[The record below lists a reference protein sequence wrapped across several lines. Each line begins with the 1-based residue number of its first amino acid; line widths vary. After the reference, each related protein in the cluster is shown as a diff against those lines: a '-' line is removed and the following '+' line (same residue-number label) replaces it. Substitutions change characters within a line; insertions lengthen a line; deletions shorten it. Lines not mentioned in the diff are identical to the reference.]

1 MTAIAALSR
10 SELSQRRKQ
19 LRHQRRMRL
28 CKSSWRFLSVAALAG
43 GVIWGA
49 TQPAWVI
56 RRSDQVKIEGN
67 QFLSAQT
74 VRSLLPIPYP
84 QSVFRT
90 QPQDIIATLKAKAP
104 IADATV
110 ERQLFPPGITV
121 KIRERNPVAIVLSQ
135 PGSAKPSADSKAES
149 KAEGDESPD
158 QAPSKAP
165 SKAPSAPP
173 FPDGQS
179 LLDENGMTLS
189 MKSYTSIK
197 QNLELPKLR
206 VIGNPDLY
214 RQNWAGFYQ
223 ALRRSPVKIEQID
236 WRNPGN
242 LILQS
247 DLGVVHLGLYSDR
260 LPDQLKALD
269 RMRQLPNRVS
279 RDQIAYIDLSKPDAP
294 AVQMKSGPAMVKP
307 EMP

>member
-1 MTAIAALSR
+1 M
-10 SELSQRRKQ
+10 
-19 LRHQRRMRL
+19 
-28 CKSSWRFLSVAALAG
+28 
-43 GVIWGA
+43 IWGA

-74 VRSLLPIPYP
+74 VRSLLPISYP

-135 PGSAKPSADSKAES
+135 PANTKPPPDSKVDSKAEGKS
-149 KAEGDESPD
+149 AGDEPPNTL
-158 QAPSKAP
+158 PSGP
-165 SKAPSAPP
+165 T

-179 LLDENGMTLS
+179 LLDENGMILS

-242 LILQS
+242 LILQT

-260 LPDQLKALD
+260 LLDQLKALD
-269 RMRQLPNRVS
+269 RMRQLPNKIS

-294 AVQMKSGPAMVKP
+294 AVQMKSSQTPIKLETP
-307 EMP
+307 

>member
-28 CKSSWRFLSVAALAG
+28 LKSSWRFLSVAALAG
-43 GVIWGA
+43 GMIWGA

-121 KIRERNPVAIVLSQ
+121 KIRERNPVAIILSH
-135 PGSAKPSADSKAES
+135 PASVRLPLDSKVDSKAES
-149 KAEGDESPD
+149 KSAGDEDKP
-158 QAPSKAP
+158 PSKSP
-165 SKAPSAPP
+165 SGPT

-179 LLDENGMTLS
+179 LLDENGMILS

-242 LILQS
+242 LILQT

-260 LPDQLKALD
+260 LLDQLKALD
-269 RMRQLPNRVS
+269 RMRQLPNKVS

-294 AVQMKSGPAMVKP
+294 AVQMKSSQTPIKLETP
-307 EMP
+307 

>member
-1 MTAIAALSR
+1 MTAALSR
-10 SELSQRRKQ
+10 VELSQRRKQ

-28 CKSSWRFLSVAALAG
+28 VKSSWRFLSVAALAG
-43 GVIWGA
+43 GVILGA

-90 QPQDIIATLKAKAP
+90 QPQEIIATLKAKAP

-121 KIRERNPVAIVLSQ
+121 KIRERNPVAIVLQ
-135 PGSAKPSADSKAES
+135 PPPKPGLES
-149 KAEGDESPD
+149 KIDPAEGDKAGDKETDKGPSP
-158 QAPSKAP
+158 A
-165 SKAPSAPP
+165 SA
-173 FPDGQS
+173 PDGQS

-189 MKSYTSIK
+189 MKSYTALK
-197 QNLELPKLR
+197 QNLELPKLK

-223 ALRRSPVKIEQID
+223 ALRRSPVKVEQVD
-236 WRNPGN
+236 WRNPSN
-242 LILQS
+242 LILQTE
-247 DLGVVHLGLYSDR
+247 LGGVHLGLYSDR

-269 RMRQLPNRVS
+269 RMRQLPNKIA
-279 RDQIAYIDLSKPDAP
+279 RDQIAFIDLSKPDVP
-294 AVQMKSGPAMVKP
+294 ALQLKSGQPPVKLEAP
-307 EMP
+307 

>member
-1 MTAIAALSR
+1 MTAVLSR

-28 CKSSWRFLSVAALAG
+28 LKSSWRFLSVAALAG

-67 QFLSAQT
+67 HFLSAQT

-90 QPQDIIATLKAKAP
+90 QPQEIIAVLKAKAP

-121 KIRERNPVAIVLSQ
+121 KIRERNPVAIVLQQ
-135 PGSAKPSADSKAES
+135 PPKPGLES
-149 KAEGDESPD
+149 KADPAEGDKAGETDKGPSP
-158 QAPSKAP
+158 AKAP
-165 SKAPSAPP
+165 DS
-173 FPDGQS
+173 QS

-189 MKSYTSIK
+189 MKSYTALK
-197 QNLELPKLR
+197 QNLELPKLK

-223 ALRRSPVKIEQID
+223 ALRRSPVKVEQVD
-236 WRNPGN
+236 WRNPSN
-242 LILQS
+242 LILQTE
-247 DLGVVHLGLYSDR
+247 LGGVHLGLYSDR

-269 RMRQLPNRVS
+269 RMRQLPNKIA
-279 RDQIAYIDLSKPDAP
+279 RDQIAFIDLSKPDVP
-294 AVQMKSGPAMVKP
+294 ALQLKSAQSPVKLETP
-307 EMP
+307 